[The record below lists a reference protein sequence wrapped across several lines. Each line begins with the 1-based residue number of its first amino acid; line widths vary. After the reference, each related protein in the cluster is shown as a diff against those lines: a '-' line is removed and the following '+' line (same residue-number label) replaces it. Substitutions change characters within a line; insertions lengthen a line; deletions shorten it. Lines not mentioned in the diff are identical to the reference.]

1 MIRMPRIVTS
11 LHWRAAPTVRATRP
25 RRLHSGH
32 RHPFLNGL
40 TPKRSSLPYS
50 ANWNH
55 VTFISFSCNNLQS
68 SFELRMSLLPPVVD
82 PHQLGEETHVFSA
95 QFKGEFSGEIR
106 IEPKNPTVHFE
117 PGSGQTRSL

>member
-82 PHQLGEETHVFSA
+82 PINWERRLMFFQLNSKTNSLGKSGLSRFFS
-95 QFKGEFSGEIR
+95 
-106 IEPKNPTVHFE
+106 
-117 PGSGQTRSL
+117 SLHDLSSNL